1 VSDAERIQQLEAQL
15 RNTERELV
23 TYKDKIDKDD
33 LIRCLRASRDS
44 YRNETIQ
51 LKDRIADLEQQNDG
65 LRDDNMNL
73 SAMMRAARNES
84 SNLKAELVRADEYE
98 RELSEEIGDLR
109 CSIRSAW
116 DEINRLQRMEV
127 AA

>member
-1 VSDAERIQQLEAQL
+1 MSDADRIQQLEAQL
-15 RNTERELV
+15 RNTEHQLTAYR
-23 TYKDKIDKDD
+23 DKIDKDD

-44 YRNETIQ
+44 YLFETYR

-73 SAMMRAARNES
+73 SAMTKGAYKRMF
-84 SNLKAELVRADEYE
+84 ELERIE
-98 RELSEEIGDLR
+98 RE
-109 CSIRSAW
+109 
-116 DEINRLQRMEV
+116 RMKV

>member
-1 VSDAERIQQLEAQL
+1 VSDAERIQQLEARL
-15 RNTERELV
+15 RNTEEQLK

-44 YRNETIQ
+44 YLSETYR

-73 SAMMRAARNES
+73 SAMTKGAYKRMF
-84 SNLKAELVRADEYE
+84 ELERIE
-98 RELSEEIGDLR
+98 RE
-109 CSIRSAW
+109 
-116 DEINRLQRMEV
+116 RMKV

>member
-1 VSDAERIQQLEAQL
+1 VTDAERIQQLEAQL

-65 LRDDNMNL
+65 LRDDNMKCD
-73 SAMMRAARNES
+73 AMMREARSES
-84 SNLKAELVRADEYE
+84 RNLRAQLVRAAC
-98 RELSEEIGDLR
+98 G
-109 CSIRSAW
+109 
-116 DEINRLQRMEV
+116 EINRMEV

>member
-15 RNTERELV
+15 RNTEEQLT

-44 YRNETIQ
+44 YLSETYR

-73 SAMMRAARNES
+73 SAMTKGAYKRMF
-84 SNLKAELVRADEYE
+84 ELERIE
-98 RELSEEIGDLR
+98 RE
-109 CSIRSAW
+109 
-116 DEINRLQRMEV
+116 RMKV

>member
-1 VSDAERIQQLEAQL
+1 MTDAERIQQLEAQL

-65 LRDDNMNL
+65 LRDDNMKCD
-73 SAMMRAARNES
+73 AMMREARSES
-84 SNLKAELVRADEYE
+84 RNLRAQLVRAAC
-98 RELSEEIGDLR
+98 G
-109 CSIRSAW
+109 
-116 DEINRLQRMEV
+116 EINRMEV

>member
-1 VSDAERIQQLEAQL
+1 MSDAERIQQLEAQL
-15 RNTERELV
+15 RNTEERLS
-23 TYKDKIDKDD
+23 T
-33 LIRCLRASRDS
+33 CRA
-44 YRNETIQ
+44 TMQ
-51 LKDRIADLEQQNDG
+51 
-65 LRDDNMNL
+65 
-73 SAMMRAARNES
+73 AAHDES
-84 SNLKAELVRADEYE
+84 CKLKAELVRADKYE

>member
-1 VSDAERIQQLEAQL
+1 MSDAERIQQLEAQL
-15 RNTERELV
+15 RNTEEQLT

-65 LRDDNMNL
+65 LRDDNMKCD
-73 SAMMRAARNES
+73 AMMREARSES
-84 SNLKAELVRADEYE
+84 RDLRAQLVR
-98 RELSEEIGDLR
+98 G
-109 CSIRSAW
+109 
-116 DEINRLQRMEV
+116 EINRLQRMEV

>member
-1 VSDAERIQQLEAQL
+1 MSDAERIQQLEAQL
-15 RNTERELV
+15 RNTEEQLK

-44 YRNETIQ
+44 YLSETYR

-73 SAMMRAARNES
+73 SAMTKGAYKRMF
-84 SNLKAELVRADEYE
+84 ELERIE
-98 RELSEEIGDLR
+98 RE
-109 CSIRSAW
+109 
-116 DEINRLQRMEV
+116 RMKV

>member
-1 VSDAERIQQLEAQL
+1 MSDADRIKQLEEQL
-15 RNTERELV
+15 
-23 TYKDKIDKDD
+23 I
-33 LIRCLRASRDS
+33 ICRASM
-44 YRNETIQ
+44 Q
-51 LKDRIADLEQQNDG
+51 
-65 LRDDNMNL
+65 
-73 SAMMRAARNES
+73 AAHDES
-84 SNLKAELVRADEYE
+84 CKLKAELVRADEYE

>member
-1 VSDAERIQQLEAQL
+1 VSDAERIQHLEAKL
-15 RNTERELV
+15 RNTEEQLK

-44 YRNETIQ
+44 YLSETYR

-65 LRDDNMNL
+65 LRDDNMKCD
-73 SAMMRAARNES
+73 AMMREARSES
-84 SNLKAELVRADEYE
+84 RNLRAQLVRAAC
-98 RELSEEIGDLR
+98 G
-109 CSIRSAW
+109 
-116 DEINRLQRMEV
+116 EINRLQRMEV

>member
-15 RNTERELV
+15 RNTEEQLK

-44 YRNETIQ
+44 YLSETYR

-73 SAMMRAARNES
+73 SAMTKGAYKRMF
-84 SNLKAELVRADEYE
+84 ELERIE
-98 RELSEEIGDLR
+98 RE
-109 CSIRSAW
+109 
-116 DEINRLQRMEV
+116 RMKV

>member
-1 VSDAERIQQLEAQL
+1 MSCEERIAILEAQL
-15 RNTERELV
+15 RNTEHQLTAYR
-23 TYKDKIDKDD
+23 DKIDKDD

-65 LRDDNMNL
+65 LRDDNMKCD
-73 SAMMRAARNES
+73 AMMREARSES
-84 SNLKAELVRADEYE
+84 RNLRAQLVRAAC
-98 RELSEEIGDLR
+98 G
-109 CSIRSAW
+109 
-116 DEINRLQRMEV
+116 EINRLQRMEV

>member
-15 RNTERELV
+15 RNTEHQLTAYR
-23 TYKDKIDKDD
+23 DKIDKDD

-44 YRNETIQ
+44 YLSETIR
-51 LKDRIADLEQQNDG
+51 LKDTIAELHQENDG

-73 SAMMRAARNES
+73 SAMTKGAYKRMFELERNE
-84 SNLKAELVRADEYE
+84 
-98 RELSEEIGDLR
+98 RE
-109 CSIRSAW
+109 
-116 DEINRLQRMEV
+116 RMEV

>member
-1 VSDAERIQQLEAQL
+1 VSDAERIQQLEARL
-15 RNTERELV
+15 RNTEEQLK

-65 LRDDNMNL
+65 LRDDNMKCD
-73 SAMMRAARNES
+73 AMMREARSES
-84 SNLKAELVRADEYE
+84 RDLRAQLVR
-98 RELSEEIGDLR
+98 G
-109 CSIRSAW
+109 
-116 DEINRLQRMEV
+116 EINRLQRMEV

>member
-1 VSDAERIQQLEAQL
+1 VSDAERIQHLEAQL

-65 LRDDNMNL
+65 LRDDNMKCD
-73 SAMMRAARNES
+73 AMMREARSES
-84 SNLKAELVRADEYE
+84 RNLRAQLVRAAC
-98 RELSEEIGDLR
+98 G
-109 CSIRSAW
+109 
-116 DEINRLQRMEV
+116 EINRLQRMEV

>member
-1 VSDAERIQQLEAQL
+1 MSDAERIQQLEARL
-15 RNTERELV
+15 RNTEEQLK

-44 YRNETIQ
+44 YLSETYR

-73 SAMMRAARNES
+73 SAMTKGAYKRMF
-84 SNLKAELVRADEYE
+84 ELERIE
-98 RELSEEIGDLR
+98 RE
-109 CSIRSAW
+109 
-116 DEINRLQRMEV
+116 RMKV

>member
-1 VSDAERIQQLEAQL
+1 MSDAERIQQLEARL
-15 RNTERELV
+15 RNTEEQLT

-44 YRNETIQ
+44 YLWETYR

-73 SAMMRAARNES
+73 SAMTKGAYKRMF
-84 SNLKAELVRADEYE
+84 ELERIE
-98 RELSEEIGDLR
+98 RE
-109 CSIRSAW
+109 
-116 DEINRLQRMEV
+116 RMEV

>member
-1 VSDAERIQQLEAQL
+1 MSDAERIQQLEAQL
-15 RNTERELV
+15 RNTEEQLT

-44 YRNETIQ
+44 YLSETYR

-73 SAMMRAARNES
+73 SAMTKGAYKRMF
-84 SNLKAELVRADEYE
+84 ELERIE
-98 RELSEEIGDLR
+98 RE
-109 CSIRSAW
+109 
-116 DEINRLQRMEV
+116 RMKV

>member
-1 VSDAERIQQLEAQL
+1 VSDAERIQQLEARL
-15 RNTERELV
+15 RNTEEQLT

-65 LRDDNMNL
+65 LRDDNMKCD
-73 SAMMRAARNES
+73 AMMREARSES
-84 SNLKAELVRADEYE
+84 RDLRAQLVRAACGEV
-98 RELSEEIGDLR
+98 
-109 CSIRSAW
+109 
-116 DEINRLQRMEV
+116 NRLQRMEV

>member
-1 VSDAERIQQLEAQL
+1 VSDAERIQQLEARL
-15 RNTERELV
+15 RNTEEQLT

-44 YRNETIQ
+44 YLWETYR

-73 SAMMRAARNES
+73 SAMTKGAYKRMF
-84 SNLKAELVRADEYE
+84 ELERIE
-98 RELSEEIGDLR
+98 RE
-109 CSIRSAW
+109 
-116 DEINRLQRMEV
+116 RMKV

>member
-15 RNTERELV
+15 RNTEEQLK

-44 YRNETIQ
+44 YLWETYR

-73 SAMMRAARNES
+73 SAMTKGAYKRMF
-84 SNLKAELVRADEYE
+84 ELERIE
-98 RELSEEIGDLR
+98 RE
-109 CSIRSAW
+109 
-116 DEINRLQRMEV
+116 RMKV

>member
-1 VSDAERIQQLEAQL
+1 VSDAERIQQLEAKL
-15 RNTERELV
+15 RNTEEQLT
-23 TYKDKIDKDD
+23 TYKDKIDKND

-44 YRNETIQ
+44 YRNEAIQ

-73 SAMMRAARNES
+73 SAMTKGAYKRMFELQRA
-84 SNLKAELVRADEYE
+84 E
-98 RELSEEIGDLR
+98 RERARTLPTCAMPVSYE
-109 CSIRSAW
+109 
-116 DEINRLQRMEV
+116 EV

>member
-15 RNTERELV
+15 RNTEEQLT

-65 LRDDNMNL
+65 LRDDNMKCD
-73 SAMMRAARNES
+73 AMMREARSES
-84 SNLKAELVRADEYE
+84 RDLRAQLVR
-98 RELSEEIGDLR
+98 G
-109 CSIRSAW
+109 
-116 DEINRLQRMEV
+116 EINRLQRMEV